1 MNKFIL
7 LFLVT
12 ALTISKESLAT
23 SNNNSKGFDPH
34 FLKPESVEKV
44 VDIASQKSEENIG
57 EIRKLYNQ
65 YMHSINKFT
74 DKQVKLFKKHF
85 LDN

>member
-12 ALTISKESLAT
+12 ALTISTESFAT
-23 SNNNSKGFDPH
+23 NNDNSKGFDPH
-34 FLKPESVEKV
+34 FLKPESFEKV
-44 VDIASQKSEENIG
+44 VDIASQKSEENIS
-57 EIRKLYNQ
+57 EIRKLYNH
-65 YMHSINKFT
+65 YMRSINKFS
-74 DKQVKLFKKHF
+74 DKQVKLFKKHL